1 MGHHLTTHTWDH
13 YQGQEPVD
21 MDRQFM
27 SPRAEYANIIMLNE
41 HSV

>member
-1 MGHHLTTHTWDH
+1 MGHHSTTHTWDH

-21 MDRQFM
+21 KQFR
-27 SPRAEYANIIMLNE
+27 SPRAGYANIIMLNE